1 MLQTLQETF
10 PSLAGLALD
19 ATRIVMVCDQNMNN
33 RSSTGGKWLAVTM
46 NKFRRRHHPTRTQV
60 SWGAFY
66 TGARPGPDA
75 QDVRC
80 MRERLKDPDMAE
92 DAAMRVL
99 EALDPDVPWLTEID
113 FLEALLA
120 HVSFFHEELQK
131 VSYSGISLQRLIV
144 NIGTSSKFQW
154 LLNDTRY
161 RHAVDARELALLR
174 SGIEQNYTFHGTH
187 LRHQQLASL
196 LLAPKVVVCQ
206 LYRQLLQAVPNG
218 RVSANLGRRKQ
229 LARRLHE

>member
-1 MLQTLQETF
+1 MH
-10 PSLAGLALD
+10 
-19 ATRIVMVCDQNMNN
+19 IVMVYDQNMNN
-33 RSSTGGKWLAVTM
+33 RRSTGGKWLAVIM
-46 NKFRRRHHPTRTQV
+46 KKFRRRHPTRTQA

-80 MRERLKDPDMAE
+80 MRERLQNPDMPE

-99 EALDPDVPWLTEID
+99 DALDPDVPWLTEVD

-131 VSYSGISLQRLIV
+131 VSYSGISLHRLIV
-144 NIGTSSKFQW
+144 NIGSSSKFQW

-161 RHAVDARELALLR
+161 RHAVDARELALLP
-174 SGIEQNYTFHGTH
+174 SGTTSNESLHHEINAWFRETASR
-187 LRHQQLASL
+187 RHDTM
-196 LLAPKVVVCQ
+196 
-206 LYRQLLQAVPNG
+206 
-218 RVSANLGRRKQ
+218 
-229 LARRLHE
+229 